1 MFRIGLM
8 VVSNTRTTTLERS
21 SQAHSSVTSN
31 MSYGVTINCP
41 GLPAM
46 KGSITHSN
54 GTFRWSMGRPICCV
68 QSQSRLRDR
77 WRYLLKRLP
86 SLLTTS
92 VHEFVPN
99 DTAHSQPSA
108 RGYGRVAPT
117 SRRAAM
123 YHQHTCAASMRD

>member
-1 MFRIGLM
+1 M

-21 SQAHSSVTSN
+21 SQEQSKVTSK

-46 KGSITHSN
+46 KGSMTHSN
-54 GTFRWSMGRPICCV
+54 GTFRWSMGRPICYV

-92 VHEFVPN
+92 AHEFVPN
-99 DTAHSQPSA
+99 DTARSQLSA
-108 RGYGRVAPT
+108 RDYGPVAPT

-123 YHQHTCAASMRD
+123 YLQHTSVVLMRD